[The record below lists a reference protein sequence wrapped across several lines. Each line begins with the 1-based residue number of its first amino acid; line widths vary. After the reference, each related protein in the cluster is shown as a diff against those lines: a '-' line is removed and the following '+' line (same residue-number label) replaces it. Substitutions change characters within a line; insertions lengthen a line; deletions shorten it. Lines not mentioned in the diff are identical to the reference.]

1 MRQIHYLWK
10 ASKNVHGRF
19 AAIALI
25 VVIYTVLNLLS
36 PLIFSFY
43 IDSVLGSEP
52 VTNPLFQFLVE
63 KAGSIAVLKDNLWT
77 GFALILFVY
86 TFVCLFQYLRGRL
99 NAVVGESV
107 TQNIR
112 EELYD
117 HLQHVPYSYHVQNK
131 SGDLI
136 QRCTSDVDQIRRFIS
151 SQYSEMIYSVC
162 MALIASMLLFS
173 IDKQLA
179 KLAVVTMPILII
191 FAYWFF
197 TRAQKIF
204 RSSDEAEGVLTDK
217 LTESISGIRV
227 IKAFHRELY
236 EIERY
241 DEKNKDYLEKTFNL
255 LKQLGLYWSFS
266 DLICYIQILLVVLSG
281 TIMAHRGDLT
291 VGNLFVFISYESMIL
306 WPIRNLGRILADLGK
321 VSVSIDR
328 LLEILEVPVESQ
340 EGLRINLLGDIEF
353 QNVCFHY
360 ENQPDVLKDVSFKIR
375 KGQTVAILGPTGSG
389 KSSLIH
395 LIARLYDPASGK
407 VLLDGIPTTQLN
419 KQHLRKQVGL
429 VLQEPFLFSKT
440 IQDNISIA
448 KKDAS
453 IDEIHRAARIASV
466 HDVIEEFELG
476 YKTMIG
482 EKGVTLSG
490 GQKQRV
496 AIARTVL
503 NPTPILIFDD
513 SLSAVDAQTDA
524 AIREALKSVSKTCT
538 TLMITQRIASAKE
551 ADMILVLEHGQI
563 TQCGTHQQL
572 MAENGLYQRV
582 AEIQNRGEEIQNV
595 I

>member
-1 MRQIHYLWK
+1 MRQIRYLWK
-10 ASKNVHGRF
+10 ASKAVHGRF
-19 AAIALI
+19 SAIALI
-25 VVIYTVLNLLS
+25 VLIYTVLNLLS

-63 KAGSIAVLKDNLWT
+63 KAGSIDVLKDNLWT

-86 TFVCLFQYLRGRL
+86 AFVCLFQYLRGRL

-117 HLQHVPYSYHVQNK
+117 HLQHVPFSYHVQNK

-162 MALIASMLLFS
+162 MALIASVLLFS

-179 KLAVVTMPILII
+179 KLAVVTMPVLIV

-197 TRAQKIF
+197 RRAQKIF

-227 IKAFHRELY
+227 IKAFHREVY

-241 DEKNKDYLEKTFNL
+241 DEKNKDYLEKTFDL

-281 TIMAHRGDLT
+281 TIMAHRGELT

-328 LLEILEVPVESQ
+328 LLEILEVSVESQ
-340 EGLRINLLGDIEF
+340 EGKEVNLLGNIEF

-360 ENQPDVLKDVSFKIR
+360 ENQPDVLKDVSFTIH

-419 KQHLRKQVGL
+419 KQHLRKQIGL

-453 IDEIHRAARIASV
+453 IDEIHEAARIASV

-503 NPTPILIFDD
+503 NATPILIFDD

-524 AIREALKSVSKTCT
+524 SIREALKSVSGSCT
-538 TLMITQRIASAKE
+538 TLMITQRIATAKE
-551 ADMILVLEHGQI
+551 ADMILVLENGQI
-563 TQCGTHQQL
+563 TQIGTHQQL
-572 MAENGLYQRV
+572 IGEKGLYQRV
-582 AEIQNRGEEIQNV
+582 AEIQNRGEELQNV
-595 I
+595 V

>member
-1 MRQIHYLWK
+1 MRQLRYLWK
-10 ASKNVHGRF
+10 ASKQVHGRF
-19 AAIALI
+19 LAIALT
-25 VVIYTVLNLLS
+25 VVIYTILNLLS

-43 IDSVLGSEP
+43 IDSVLGNEP
-52 VTNPLFQFLVE
+52 VTHPIFLYLVQ
-63 KAGSIAVLKDNLWT
+63 KAGSVEVLRENLWT
-77 GFALILFVY
+77 GFLLILVVY
-86 TFVCLFQYLRGRL
+86 AFVCFFQYLRGRL
-99 NAVVGESV
+99 NAVVGETV
-107 TQNIR
+107 TQTIR

-162 MALIASMLLFS
+162 MALIASVLLFS
-173 IDKQLA
+173 IDSNLA
-179 KLAVVTMPILII
+179 KLAVVTMPVLIV

-197 TRAQKIF
+197 TKAQKIF

-241 DEKNKDYLEKTFNL
+241 DEKNKDYLEKTFDL

-266 DLICYIQILLVVLSG
+266 DLICYIQILLVVLTG
-281 TIMAHRGDLT
+281 TLMAHRGQLS

-321 VSVSIDR
+321 LSVSIDR
-328 LLEILEVPVESQ
+328 LLEILDVPVESN
-340 EGLRINLLGDIEF
+340 EGMLLDLDGQIEF
-353 QNVCFHY
+353 QHVTFHY
-360 ENQPDVLKDVSFKIR
+360 ENQPNVLNDVSFTIQ
-375 KGQTVAILGPTGSG
+375 KGQTAAILGPTGSG

-395 LIARLYDPASGK
+395 LIARLYDPASGQ
-407 VLLDGIPTTQLN
+407 VLLDGVPTVQLN
-419 KQHLRKQVGL
+419 RQHVRKQIGL

-440 IQDNISIA
+440 IEENISIA
-448 KKDAS
+448 KKDAAKDD
-453 IDEIHRAARIASV
+453 IIQAAKIASV

-476 YKTMIG
+476 YNTMIG

-503 NPTPILIFDD
+503 NTTPILIFDD

-524 AIREALKSVSKTCT
+524 SIRSALSKLSKNCT
-538 TLMITQRIASAKE
+538 TLMITQRIASAKD
-551 ADMILVLEHGQI
+551 ADVIIVLEQGRI
-563 TQCGTHQQL
+563 TQMGTHDELYAQ
-572 MAENGLYQRV
+572 EGLYRRI
-582 AEIQNRGEEIQNV
+582 AEIQSRGEELSDV
-595 I
+595 V

>member
-1 MRQIHYLWK
+1 MRQIRYLWK
-10 ASKNVHGRF
+10 ASKAVHGRF
-19 AAIALI
+19 SAIALI
-25 VVIYTVLNLLS
+25 VLIYTVLNLLS

-63 KAGSIAVLKDNLWT
+63 KAGSIDVLKDNLWT
-77 GFALILFVY
+77 GFALIIFVY
-86 TFVCLFQYLRGRL
+86 AFVCLFQYLRGRL

-162 MALIASMLLFS
+162 MALIASVLLFS

-179 KLAVVTMPILII
+179 KLAVVTMPVLIV

-197 TRAQKIF
+197 RRAQKIF

-227 IKAFHRELY
+227 IKAFHREVY

-241 DEKNKDYLEKTFNL
+241 DEKNKDYLEKTFDL

-281 TIMAHRGDLT
+281 TIMAHRGELT

-340 EGLRINLLGDIEF
+340 EGKEVNLLGNIEF

-360 ENQPDVLKDVSFKIR
+360 ENQPDVLKDVSFTIH

-419 KQHLRKQVGL
+419 KQHLRKQIGL

-453 IDEIHRAARIASV
+453 IDEIHEAARIASV

-503 NPTPILIFDD
+503 NATPILIFDD

-524 AIREALKSVSKTCT
+524 SIRESLKSVSGSCT
-538 TLMITQRIASAKE
+538 TLMITQRIATAKE
-551 ADMILVLEHGQI
+551 ADMILVLENGQI
-563 TQCGTHQQL
+563 TQIGTHQQL
-572 MAENGLYQRV
+572 IGEKGLYQRV
-582 AEIQNRGEEIQNV
+582 AEIQNRGEELQNV
-595 I
+595 V